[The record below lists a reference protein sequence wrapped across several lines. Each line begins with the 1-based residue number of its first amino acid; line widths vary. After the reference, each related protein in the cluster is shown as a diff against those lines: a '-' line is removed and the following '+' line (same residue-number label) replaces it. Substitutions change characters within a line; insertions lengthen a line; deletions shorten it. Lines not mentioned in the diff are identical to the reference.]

1 MKISTLDRCLMDMDM
16 SQNPFL
22 CQLITT
28 SELNPT
34 EIKDLMQL
42 ASSVNC
48 QVQLATVIKSGLK
61 SILVTI
67 KNSLVTIPALSM
79 LQFVKPENISPTL
92 TFDEH
97 RSIIVHA
104 RGGNQSSVFSK
115 PIFQQPFFLIAKNM
129 LFSMI
134 VKDVTGILQAHGT
147 NKAPPVEQALK
158 KLDDYFDTIVES
170 PMVSKDFEHISEK
183 SEEVA
188 TIQPMDDFWASLSS
202 TSKADSDIAANTNNI
217 PTTTP
222 TTTPTKKRPSSM
234 IETESLPKR
243 PNSTHSF
250 TSSNSWM
257 SVTDKQEPNL
267 FTDEQI
273 RNFDAELAQIFP
285 FDESDNEGGDL

>member
-61 SILVTI
+61 SILVTV

-134 VKDVTGILQAHGT
+134 VKDVTGILQAHGA

-170 PMVSKDFEHISEK
+170 PMVSKDFENMSEK
-183 SEEVA
+183 SGEVA
-188 TIQPMDDFWASLSS
+188 AIQPMDDFWASLSS
-202 TSKADSDIAANTNNI
+202 TSKADNDIAANT
-217 PTTTP
+217 PTP
-222 TTTPTKKRPSSM
+222 KKRPSSF
-234 IETESLPKR
+234 IETGASPAKR
-243 PNSTHSF
+243 PNSAHSF
-250 TSSNSWM
+250 TSSNSWR
-257 SVTDKQEPNL
+257 SVVTEKQAPLTE
-267 FTDEQI
+267 EQI

-285 FDESDNEGGDL
+285 LSDNECDL

>member
-28 SELNPT
+28 SELNPS

-61 SILVTI
+61 SILITI

-104 RGGNQSSVFSK
+104 RGGNPSVFSK

-129 LFSMI
+129 MFSMI
-134 VKDVTGILQAHGT
+134 VKDVTGILQAHGN
-147 NKAPPVEQALK
+147 NKPPPVEQALK
-158 KLDDYFDTIVES
+158 KLDDYFDTIPDS
-170 PMVSKDFEHISEK
+170 PMMSREFAS
-183 SEEVA
+183 
-188 TIQPMDDFWASLSS
+188 MDIMEPETETVETSNDFWESLNK
-202 TSKADSDIAANTNNI
+202 TTEIDSDIASGVTLGSN
-217 PTTTP
+217 
-222 TTTPTKKRPSSM
+222 KRASS
-234 IETESLPKR
+234 ESTESSAPKR
-243 PNSTHSF
+243 PKSVMSF
-250 TSSNSWM
+250 ASSNSWV
-257 SVTDKQEPNL
+257 SNTLEKATEQTL
-267 FTDEQI
+267 TDEQI

-285 FDESDNEGGDL
+285 FDEEVVDL

>member
-61 SILVTI
+61 SILVTV

-79 LQFVKPENISPTL
+79 LQFIKPENISPTL

-104 RGGNQSSVFSK
+104 RGGNHSSVFSK

-158 KLDDYFDTIVES
+158 KLDDYFDTIPDS
-170 PMVSKDFEHISEK
+170 PMVSNPFEAMPVPPSAE
-183 SEEVA
+183 
-188 TIQPMDDFWASLSS
+188 DDFWASLNE
-202 TSKADSDIAANTNNI
+202 TSKQDAIIACG
-217 PTTTP
+217 TTP
-222 TTTPTKKRPSSM
+222 KRPSSCKLVN
-234 IETESLPKR
+234 SPNKR
-243 PNSTHSF
+243 RTSIQSF
-250 TSSNSWM
+250 TSSNSWL
-257 SVTDKQEPNL
+257 SVNEKQTTPEY
-267 FTDEQI
+267 TTEQLCDF
-273 RNFDAELAQIFP
+273 NTELAQIFP
-285 FDESDNEGGDL
+285 HDESIDSGSGDL